1 MDNDIKRFR
10 KTGKNSVRKGQ
21 GRRPF
26 LDARAFG
33 PSDDT
38 ASFICMILFYD
49 CRVCL
54 FVCAVVLL
62 SLFVPNSYYNNISG
76 VQNILR

>member
-10 KTGKNSVRKGQ
+10 KTGEMSVRKGQ

-26 LDARAFG
+26 LDACGFG

-38 ASFICMILFYD
+38 ASFI
-49 CRVCL
+49 
-54 FVCAVVLL
+54 
-62 SLFVPNSYYNNISG
+62 
-76 VQNILR
+76 